1 MRQQSVQQQNAVAQ
15 NSLRVHAKYWRNTP
29 LPPALIEAASA
40 RGVDCATAIF
50 LKLEIDFP
58 GMPRLFGVMLTSSER
73 FIRFEIETDEMH
85 SSVELVEVWRD
96 VTENQNIN
104 VRNRG
109 IGVGAGASA
118 IEVLRELNAD
128 A

>member
-1 MRQQSVQQQNAVAQ
+1 MRQQSVQQQNAAAQ
-15 NSLRVHAKYWRNTP
+15 EALRIHAKYWRRTP
-29 LPPALIEAASA
+29 LPSALIEAAAA
-40 RGVDCATAIF
+40 RGVNCATAIF

-73 FIRFEIETDEMH
+73 FIRFEIETDEQH
-85 SSVELVEVWRD
+85 SSVELVEVWCD
-96 VTENQNIN
+96 VTENQNLNIN
-104 VRNRG
+104 NRG
-109 IGVGAGASA
+109 IGAGAGALA